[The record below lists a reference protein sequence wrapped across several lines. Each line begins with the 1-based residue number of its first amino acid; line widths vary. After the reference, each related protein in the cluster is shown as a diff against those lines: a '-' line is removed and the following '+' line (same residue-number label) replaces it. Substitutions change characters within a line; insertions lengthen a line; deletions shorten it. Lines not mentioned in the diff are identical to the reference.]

1 MVQEGVWTSFDGTPV
16 DNLPWNPRQPN
27 GDRDQ
32 NCVVINAEPPGYSV
46 GEPFKLQDKEC
57 SETFDGFLCYRDGT
71 YIINTTYWV
80 AILILR
86 LKKFN

>member
-71 YIINTTYWV
+71 YINIQHTGLPY
-80 AILILR
+80 
-86 LKKFN
+86 